1 MSVLATW
8 RAFYGSAER
17 SGGPCALST
26 ARAKAR
32 AAFPYEG
39 AVLPPQ
45 RGGPV
50 AARRGDHPGR
60 LTHERGPRGSDTT
73 RPRRARA
80 WRL

>member
-32 AAFPYEG
+32 AAFPFEG
-39 AVLPPQ
+39 TIIALIVCGDA
-45 RGGPV
+45 RCFRRNGAGRWRPV
-50 AARRGDHPGR
+50 
-60 LTHERGPRGSDTT
+60 EEIT
-73 RPRRARA
+73 RVA
-80 WRL
+80 

>member
-32 AAFPYEG
+32 AAFPW
-39 AVLPPQ
+39 
-45 RGGPV
+45 RPV
-50 AARRGDHPGR
+50 
-60 LTHERGPRGSDTT
+60 EEIT
-73 RPRRARA
+73 RVA
-80 WRL
+80 